1 MFARAC
7 VCSWYYYLRSRET
20 GGGEF
25 KGLPHFGLGPSLGII
40 SLCDDDDFFN
50 EQRRC
55 DDDDDAN
62 ECENQERHAH
72 FFYRKREKRRKDED
86 EKRVVFFVFV
96 TCTTRFSHT
105 KEGV

>member
-1 MFARAC
+1 MF
-7 VCSWYYYLRSRET
+7 VVLLPLRSRET
-20 GGGEF
+20 GGGGAF
-25 KGLPHFGLGPSLGII
+25 KGSPHFGLGPSLGRISL

-50 EQRRC
+50 EQQRC
-55 DDDDDAN
+55 DDDDDDAN

>member
-7 VCSWYYYLRSRET
+7 VRSWYYYLRSRAT
-20 GGGEF
+20 GGREF

-62 ECENQERHAH
+62 EYENQQRHAH